1 MNKLRR
7 TIRRLILEMEVSWD
21 ESTNPYAEY
30 SEWEENNIKH
40 AKLMKLIASGDT
52 ESIVQGLELSVALD
66 KIGSYSYEEEL
77 ISGYSGKKLFHY
89 YELVGPFD
97 EDFIQKMRSTH
108 KYGSDSQIIDM
119 TEPDDE
125 VIVLMFVEDV
135 K

>member
-1 MNKLRR
+1 MNSLRK
-7 TIRRLILEMEVSWD
+7 TVRRILLEMWQ
-21 ESTNPYAEY
+21 ESNDPYKEY
-30 SEWEENNIKH
+30 SSWEENNIKH

-66 KIGSYSYEEEL
+66 KIGSYSYEKEL
-77 ISGYSGKKLFHY
+77 VGGYRTTHRGKLFHY

-97 EDFIQKMRSTH
+97 EDFIQKMRSTY

-135 K
+135 N

>member
-1 MNKLRR
+1 
-7 TIRRLILEMEVSWD
+7 
-21 ESTNPYAEY
+21 
-30 SEWEENNIKH
+30 
-40 AKLMKLIASGDT
+40 MKLIASGDT
-52 ESIVQGLELSVALD
+52 ESIVQGLELSVALE
-66 KIGSYSYEEEL
+66 KIGSYSYEKEVFSL
-77 ISGYSGKKLFHY
+77 RKKIFHY

-97 EDFIQKMRSTH
+97 EDFIQKMRSTY